1 MNQGAKRGFTLVE
14 LMLSM
19 AFISVLLLAIA
30 MTIMQIGA
38 AYNRGMTV
46 KEVNQAARLISED
59 LRYNI
64 AASSSFSFD
73 GSSFLVVR
81 SGSVEVGARLCLGT
95 YSYVWNYGR
104 AFETSGATITRY
116 QTVPTGRS
124 SDVRFVRVNDSTK
137 AYCQKQT
144 NNDNPLHP
152 NIRSADA
159 PSSQELLKVGDRNL
173 AVQRME
179 ISSTEAMYDG
189 VTGQRLYEVIFT
201 LGAGSI
207 TAMNSTQTACLPA
220 GTANAD
226 VAYCVVQNFPLV
238 IRAGNGVN

>member
-1 MNQGAKRGFTLVE
+1 MNRVVKKGFTLVE

-30 MTIMQIGA
+30 MTVMQISA

-46 KEVNQAARLISED
+46 KELNQAARLMSED

-64 AASSSFSFD
+64 SASSSFSSD
-73 GSSFLVVR
+73 NSSFLVVS
-81 SGSVEVGARLCLGT
+81 SGGVEVGARLCLGT

-104 AFETSGATITRY
+104 AFETPGATITGY

-137 AYCQKQT
+137 SYCQKQT
-144 NNDNPLHP
+144 NSDSPLYP

-173 AVQRME
+173 AVHRME
-179 ISSTEAMYDG
+179 ISSTDAMYEG

-207 TAMNSTQTACLPA
+207 TAMNKTQTACLPA
-220 GTANAD
+220 GTEGAD